1 MKLGLTG
8 AAVVV
13 FGLIL
18 SFILNHG
25 GSLTGAIGVLA
36 GILRSFLYGAVIAY
50 LVTPLARAMGRRMG
64 KPDGNS
70 GLANVLAV
78 IIAIVIV
85 LLILLLIIPQLVNSI
100 VSIANA
106 LPAEL
111 DALDAKITQLLE
123 GNPELL
129 ETINSL
135 SATLRD
141 KLNGLLSGGSETTKL
156 LGGVADISAGALS
169 TATGLL
175 GFWWICSSVSSLRST
190 SSPSGDSLRP
200 RPR

>member
-1 MKLGLTG
+1 MRLSGASSTGCCERNDFIKNQENAKYVKLGLTG

-123 GNPELL
+123 GNPEL
-129 ETINSL
+129 
-135 SATLRD
+135 
-141 KLNGLLSGGSETTKL
+141 
-156 LGGVADISAGALS
+156 
-169 TATGLL
+169 
-175 GFWWICSSVSSLRST
+175 
-190 SSPSGDSLRP
+190 
-200 RPR
+200 